1 MKNLYFKTLYKVEQ
15 AVFNVGEDGVKTHRD
30 PITGIEYAYA
40 SSANVKRN
48 LKELFSEISGLE
60 TPDTQYKKNV
70 EVKNNQLVIKS
81 GSDGDKGEQGGVS
94 VYLDET
100 DPNHIANIFG
110 AWASDISDA
119 AKKYV
124 KASIKSCI
132 KVSDMI
138 PVHPLL
144 QRLSKSEVGV
154 SVGDRNSC
162 ITLGVG
168 KDTTL
173 KTPEE
178 AAEFAGCSIEDAKK
192 FFSEQRSMNMYKDKK
207 LSNGI
212 YQETFAIEIE
222 TFGKIK
228 LSDYHMSDKAIEEL
242 EANGWRKME
251 INGYEYLSPQK
262 DVLIGLWKHMVDAML
277 GWDFSSN
284 NSLHGNQKE
293 PLRYSVSLDCHKL
306 QQCNN
311 ARVITNND
319 GKQIAK
325 LALRNHE
332 SVMNFN
338 TTSLESVI
346 DCSEY
351 GIETDIDAD
360 LKARETLIK
369 LGEENIL

>member
-1 MKNLYFKTLYKVEQ
+1 MKNLYFKTLYKVDQ
-15 AVFNVGEDGVKTHRD
+15 IVFNVGKDGVKTHHD

-48 LKELFSEISGLE
+48 LKELFSEVSKLE

-70 EVKNNQLVIKS
+70 EVKNNQLIIKS
-81 GSDGDKGEQGGVS
+81 GGDGDKSEQNGVS
-94 VYLDET
+94 VYIDET
-100 DPNHIANIFG
+100 NPNYIANIFG
-110 AWASDISDA
+110 AWTSDVSGA
-119 AKKYV
+119 ANKYV

-154 SVGDRNSC
+154 SVGDRNSS
-162 ITLGVG
+162 ITLGVSN
-168 KDTTL
+168 DVTL

-178 AAEFAGCSIEDAKK
+178 AAEFAGCSIDDAKK
-192 FFSEQRSMNMYKDKK
+192 FFSEQRPMNMYKDKR
-207 LSNGI
+207 LASGI

-228 LSDYHMSDKAIEEL
+228 LSEYHMSEKAIEEL
-242 EANGWRKME
+242 EASGWRKME

-262 DVLIGLWKHMVDAML
+262 DVLMELWKHLVDAML
-277 GWDFSSN
+277 NWDFSSN

-293 PLRYSVSLDCHKL
+293 AIRYSLSLDAKKIN
-306 QQCNN
+306 QCNGV
-311 ARVITNND
+311 RLTTNEKGNEV
-319 GKQIAK
+319 AN
-325 LALRNHE
+325 LALRDHR
-332 SVMNFN
+332 SVLNFN

-346 DCSEY
+346 DCKD
-351 GIETDIDAD
+351 IETSIDAD
-360 LKARETLIK
+360 EEAREALMK
-369 LGEENIL
+369 FGEEHIL